1 MSILKVNFRIHI
13 EYTIAKANNAL
24 GFIKRTTTGFTD
36 IAAIIHL
43 YNAMVL
49 SNLIYCIS
57 LQIWS
62 PFTNVLINML
72 ESRHHK
78 FIRYFC
84 FKIGRPISTLD
95 HDYTIPATEFNITTI
110 KSFHHYHDYILI
122 YKILNNY
129 LSCSSIN
136 NFYSTV

>member
-1 MSILKVNFRIHI
+1 MN
-13 EYTIAKANNAL
+13 
-24 GFIKRTTTGFTD
+24 

-49 SNLIYCIS
+49 PNLLYCS
-57 LQIWS
+57 QIWS

-72 ESRHHK
+72 ESIQHK
-78 FIRYFC
+78 FIHYLC
-84 FKIGRPISTLD
+84 FKIGRPISRLE

-110 KSFHHYHDYILI
+110 KSLDYYHDCILT

-136 NFYSTV
+136 NLFIIRRLNYDLRNHRPLKEGESSSNYGFYSTLNRLKRS